1 MKSKPKAPRIK
12 FCGFTREQDL
22 AEAIDLEVDAIGLNF
37 YAKSQ
42 RYVEPMVAKRLS
54 SLVQGSCMRVGIFVD
69 STPEQIASVLSVC
82 PLDAIQLHGQETLE
96 WLLEF
101 ENSTYWPGLPILK
114 ALAYRGVMDDPN
126 WTNWVQAI
134 SWEHSSVIGMLV
146 DAYDPIEKG
155 GTGKRANWGLLRPRP
170 VSFLTADG
178 NSAPLLLAG
187 GLDSS
192 NVTEALEFVDPT
204 GIDVASGIES
214 SPGIK
219 DPVKMRSMI
228 QAVRNYDNSR

>member
-1 MKSKPKAPRIK
+1 
-12 FCGFTREQDL
+12 
-22 AEAIDLEVDAIGLNF
+22 
-37 YAKSQ
+37 
-42 RYVEPMVAKRLS
+42 
-54 SLVQGSCMRVGIFVD
+54 
-69 STPEQIASVLSVC
+69 VLSVC

-178 NSAPLLLAG
+178 KSAPLLLAG